1 MINPRL
7 VFGGHTHHAC
17 HLEHPEGIQEYS
29 ISSFN
34 WRNKYNPSYMLALFT
49 MNNYS
54 VKTCHMP
61 QEHTIALIYLSFAMI
76 LLFKLKIKMY
86 SKTKE
91 TIILSTIFIIIYF
104 IVEITKRL

>member
-1 MINPRL
+1 
-7 VFGGHTHHAC
+7 
-17 HLEHPEGIQEYS
+17 
-29 ISSFN
+29 
-34 WRNKYNPSYMLALFT
+34 

-76 LLFKLKIKMY
+76 LLFKLKIKIY

-91 TIILSTIFIIIYF
+91 TIILSIIFIIIYF
-104 IVEITKRL
+104 IIEITKRL